1 MYKNIL
7 LGIDLN
13 DETSCRQPLLS
24 AVELARTFGA
34 RLHVVTVVREVE
46 AILQAKTAPLGY
58 QLIEADLEDR
68 IAALISRVMSCAG

>member
-1 MYKNIL
+1 LPY
-7 LGIDLN
+7 
-13 DETSCRQPLLS
+13 SS
-24 AVELARTFGA
+24 ASRKPEGSSSAPG
-34 RLHVVTVVREVE
+34 LHVLTIVREVE